1 MADESNT
8 QPERYAIVVVLE
20 ATRAD
25 AAWEAL
31 HRTAGGLEGDGE
43 PDCVYIG
50 APWRGIPFYAEDLAT
65 ERVELRMSVP
75 EGGERHIPITA
86 ALSPC
91 E

>member
-1 MADESNT
+1 MADEGHT

-20 ATRAD
+20 APDPD
-25 AAWEAL
+25 AAWQSL
-31 HRTAGGLEGDGE
+31 RKTAGCLEGEGE

-50 APWRGIPFYAEDLAT
+50 APWRGIPFHAEDLAT
-65 ERVELRMSVP
+65 ERLELRMSVP

-86 ALSPC
+86 VLRPR